1 MRAIYEVK
9 CICNIDRLNQGFIF
23 ARANRYH
30 ICNEQIGIHRGHV
43 VIVEMNIWIEYIN
56 KGTSSKYIHCQMTIY
71 SSRETRDVS
80 AVLDNWLLVQ
90 LYLCLFLPP
99 LICLCTSYDY

>member
-1 MRAIYEVK
+1 MCRLYKPMRAIYEVK

-71 SSRETRDVS
+71 SSRETRD
-80 AVLDNWLLVQ
+80 
-90 LYLCLFLPP
+90 YLPSLT
-99 LICLCTSYDY
+99 IGSLCSFTFAFSFHL